1 MVQLVLNLVGLLAV
15 VGLCAVVAI
24 VGFTMVRRNR
34 NLIDNGLRVLSTVV
48 AVRPISIDSSFAYE
62 PTVRYELHGRMWDSV
77 PYEGRHALKTGKV
90 FNSHRSGEQFVGMRL
105 PVVVDSRDPRISAVP
120 KGSRL
125 GITLVVVGL
134 VMGGLILL
142 FGTLGVLVAA
152 FM

>member
-1 MVQLVLNLVGLLAV
+1 MVQLVVNLVGLLV
-15 VGLCAVVAI
+15 TVGLCAVVAF
-24 VGFTMVRRNR
+24 VGFRMVRRNR

-48 AVRPISIDSSFAYE
+48 AVRPISVDSSFAYE
-62 PTVRYELHGRMWDSV
+62 PTVRYELYGRVWDSV
-77 PYEGRHALKTGKV
+77 PYEGRHALKTGKL

-105 PVVVDSRDPRISAVP
+105 PIVVDPRDPRISAVP